1 MKIKI
6 SDSVNYYLT
15 QGMSKEYDPQFIN
28 ETLSN
33 VFPDIKQDMEL
44 NINNLFNRIKE
55 QEEKIGFSLKQNIPS
70 NILIYVFR
78 YELVKD
84 LLELTGRNI
93 SILYKLL
100 TKQMG
105 SLLKNEDILN
115 KDKDKQI
122 KKIITILWV
131 KCYNTS
137 DILYIKNKIILYH
150 IYKRISWIQELS
162 KRVKNED
169 WLLDDIFDDKLFY
182 NKIKE
187 HILLLSEVN
196 IVNNNKED
204 LNCGKIACNIDQL
217 TRKKVKLFMKE
228 YWKEKAVNKYIWD
241 IEDYVWSSPSYF
253 NIYSRYKEEE
263 LKKDLQQRFQLKF

>member
-122 KKIITILWV
+122 KKIITIL
-131 KCYNTS
+131 
-137 DILYIKNKIILYH
+137 
-150 IYKRISWIQELS
+150 
-162 KRVKNED
+162 
-169 WLLDDIFDDKLFY
+169 
-182 NKIKE
+182 
-187 HILLLSEVN
+187 
-196 IVNNNKED
+196 
-204 LNCGKIACNIDQL
+204 
-217 TRKKVKLFMKE
+217 
-228 YWKEKAVNKYIWD
+228 
-241 IEDYVWSSPSYF
+241 
-253 NIYSRYKEEE
+253 
-263 LKKDLQQRFQLKF
+263 